1 MNKELKPVAQM
12 QTCKSNIISFAQKYA
27 YCSGAAVMVFGR
39 DMKKVGLVFVWEK
52 KKNLNHEPQEHPGV
66 ACQVFCLRRC
76 DCSSV

>member
-1 MNKELKPVAQM
+1 
-12 QTCKSNIISFAQKYA
+12 
-27 YCSGAAVMVFGR
+27 MVFGR